1 MGLITPFFVYT
12 IFIIKTI
19 FMDIK
24 KIIKQELK
32 EATLSDP
39 RSRGTKVK
47 DALMDPYG
55 KFGGSEAEITG
66 DKGAANIAAGEDA
79 LDRVKGRLQKLG
91 VYAIPE
97 LDGIMTT
104 EQLAIEPFEFDFV
117 LQVPELQ
124 EEFNIPKP
132 PKFSTLAR
140 VISDSPFILEVKTEG
155 GDTSFTIQFDEKEV
169 VTNLPG
175 TKKSIRALKAESG
188 SNKGKFYNVILSSD
202 LLGVMKKGS
211 DDENG
216 KEEKD
221 VDKEKEG
228 KGGGKVNKET
238 LFNDLNGFFKF
249 VVNNKKFLATKP
261 NPGKTQENIFNEI
274 EELLL
279 EVDVNPTEEK
289 TDDSKGYEGRI
300 YIKDITLGPKAKA
313 RRAGDIQNYGSKKGG
328 DSTKWNGLINTL
340 PENGLLA
347 NVKLEL
353 NDSGLDP
360 EQQSVF
366 NEIKN
371 IIGGTSY
378 NGETKIRKSKKIT
391 DNTVFIVEFNNN
403 ALVCKIN
410 QGVTLK
416 KRQTI
421 DIQPNAAGEDIFDKP
436 IKAKILVS

>member
-1 MGLITPFFVYT
+1 
-12 IFIIKTI
+12 
-19 FMDIK
+19 MDIK

-32 EATLSDP
+32 EVSLSE
-39 RSRGTKVK
+39 V
-47 DALMDPYG
+47 
-55 KFGGSEAEITG
+55 TG

-79 LDRVKGRLQKLG
+79 LDRVKSRLQKLG

-140 VISDSPFILEVKTEG
+140 VANDSPFTLEVKKDG
-155 GDTSFTIQFDEKEV
+155 DDTSFTIQFNEKEMI
-169 VTNLPG
+169 TNLPG
-175 TKKSIRALKAESG
+175 TKKNIRALKTESG

-202 LLGVMKKGS
+202 LLNVMKESSGGEGDEKKG
-211 DDENG
+211 
-216 KEEKD
+216 
-221 VDKEKEG
+221 EG
-228 KGGGKVNKET
+228 GIDGEGGGKNSKEGV
-238 LFNDLNGFFKF
+238 FNDLTGFFKF

-261 NPGKTQENIFNEI
+261 NSGKTQESIFDDI
-274 EELLL
+274 EKLLL
-279 EVDVNPTEEK
+279 EADVNPTEDVPVETK
-289 TDDSKGYEGRI
+289 SYEGRI
-300 YIKDITLGPKAKA
+300 YIKDIALGPKAKA
-313 RRAGDIQNYGSKKGG
+313 RRAGDIQNYGGKKGG
-328 DSTKWNGLINTL
+328 DSTKWDGLINSL

-353 NDSGLDP
+353 NDSGLNS
-360 EQQSVF
+360 EQQLVF
-366 NEIKN
+366 NQIKN

-378 NGETKIRKSKKIT
+378 NGETKIRRSKKIT
-391 DNTVFIVEFNNN
+391 DNTVFIVEFNDN

-410 QGVTLK
+410 QGVSLK
-416 KRQTI
+416 KPQTT
-421 DIQPNAAGEDIFDKP
+421 DIQPKAAGEVIFDKP